1 MVEKILS
8 NSQSSY
14 LSCGF
19 VKKIHKMY
27 KCTGASVSCTQNIQ
41 KTQDNVK
48 FLSLE

>member
-8 NSQSSY
+8 NRQSS
-14 LSCGF
+14 CGL

-27 KCTGASVSCTQNIQ
+27 KCTVASVSCTQNIQ
-41 KTQDNVK
+41 KKQDVK

>member
-1 MVEKILS
+1 MEEKILS

-19 VKKIHKMY
+19 VKKKNIQMY

-41 KTQDNVK
+41 KTQ
-48 FLSLE
+48 